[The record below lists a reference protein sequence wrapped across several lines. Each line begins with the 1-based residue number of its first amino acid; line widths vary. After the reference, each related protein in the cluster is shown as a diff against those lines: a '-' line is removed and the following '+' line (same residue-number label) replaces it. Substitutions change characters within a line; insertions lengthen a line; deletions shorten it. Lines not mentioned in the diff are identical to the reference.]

1 VLPVHWVAY
10 VGREGAAGPPRV
22 KIEQKASPFPLSNA
36 RRQLSAAQPGPYAL
50 GIEELTVAVLRVDEF
65 FDEVVW
71 ELLEEWLVEELDDEE
86 LLDEFVK
93 MEDVLDKI
101 LDERLDEELLLE
113 ERLLDRLEDKLDER
127 LLDRLLERL
136 LEMRLE
142 QLIGHAVVIANGA
155 GVIFGV
161 TKDEV
166 GYAHEQT
173 EEI

>member
-1 VLPVHWVAY
+1 M
-10 VGREGAAGPPRV
+10 
-22 KIEQKASPFPLSNA
+22 
-36 RRQLSAAQPGPYAL
+36 
-50 GIEELTVAVLRVDEF
+50 EELTVAVLRGEEF
-65 FDEVVW
+65 FDEAVW
-71 ELLEEWLVEELDDEE
+71 ELLEEWRVEELDDEE

-93 MEDVLDKI
+93 MEGVLDKI
-101 LDERLDEELLLE
+101 LDERLDEEELLFE

-127 LLDRLLERL
+127 LLDRLLEMLLEMR

-142 QLIGHAVVIANGA
+142 QLIGHAVVVANGA